1 MEKEI
6 INNKWWN
13 EAVRKGGRKLKCKT
27 RSELVNALIQVYLEL
42 EEQKKK
48 NSSLADEVLRLG
60 GKVTGG

>member
-6 INNKWWN
+6 INEEWWN
-13 EAVRKGGRKLKCKT
+13 EAVRKGGRKLET
-27 RSELVNALIQVYLEL
+27 TSRSRLVNALRQVYLEL